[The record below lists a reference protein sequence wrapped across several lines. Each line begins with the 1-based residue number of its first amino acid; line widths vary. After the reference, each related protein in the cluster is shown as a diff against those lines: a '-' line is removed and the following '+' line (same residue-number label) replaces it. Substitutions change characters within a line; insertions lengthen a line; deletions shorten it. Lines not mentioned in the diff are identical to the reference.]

1 MVENE
6 KLKFLEEN
14 IEKIALDKDRF
25 GPLIFTSANTYLT
38 RLQQF
43 FKELADLNYQDYLT
57 ENETTQIDQKLK
69 RLSLLIEQLRAFDLK
84 QENNFTTTHDNYENE
99 VKNFY
104 QDVMNTLRGSLIYL
118 RQEVGLKN
126 KDEKELQEQQKKAVQ
141 AEKKFNELSE
151 KLSTQIEKLD
161 KQKIEIEQGK
171 GEVATKILAKHF
183 AKQANDYTEKAE
195 GKPISKNVGFWKFK
209 KLKNKNKGGWLK
221 SRAIFYY
228 VLMVVITINF
238 ILYFA
243 VFWLNKIGKI
253 EMETSDIFTP
263 EYGIMKLALV
273 ALLYYGVYFSS
284 KNYFIYSDL
293 ADINKQRKNVAQ
305 TLEDFL
311 ESNPEDK
318 ETLSVMMQEGVQA
331 MFRHIPGG
339 HLKQDDKNEKGLVN
353 VTNKFPFSKE

>member
-1 MVENE
+1 
-6 KLKFLEEN
+6 
-14 IEKIALDKDRF
+14 
-25 GPLIFTSANTYLT
+25 
-38 RLQQF
+38 
-43 FKELADLNYQDYLT
+43 
-57 ENETTQIDQKLK
+57 
-69 RLSLLIEQLRAFDLK
+69 
-84 QENNFTTTHDNYENE
+84 
-99 VKNFY
+99 
-104 QDVMNTLRGSLIYL
+104 MNTLRGSLIYL